1 MLPPIDSLVWAPTA
15 PSDPAL
21 YTQQRVVAHVDSTHK
36 PASPTSR
43 AAVGVR
49 LASGAHLP
57 LPACHRVNP
66 SSDPR
71 YSDYVD
77 RPLDPEAPHP
87 YAIAEFAYQQMRL
100 RGQSQSIVVSG
111 ESGAG
116 KTENAKVLLSY
127 LLPEI
132 VENIRTSQ
140 CTEDADPSR

>member
-1 MLPPIDSLVWAPTA
+1 MHFIHEPSILANLEQRADLANQRPYTFLGTVLVA
-15 PSDPAL
+15 
-21 YTQQRVVAHVDSTHK
+21 
-36 PASPTSR
+36 
-43 AAVGVR
+43 
-49 LASGAHLP
+49 
-57 LPACHRVNP
+57 VNP
-66 SSDPR
+66 LRQTPDPR

-87 YAIAEFAYQQMRL
+87 YAIAEFGYQQMRL

-140 CTEDADPSR
+140 CTEDVDPSPHSTDSPQ